1 MNNSQNE
8 ALEVLQETS
17 RTFYIPITLLP
28 SQLQEAVVSAY
39 LCMRAIDEIE
49 DHPGLD
55 NPTKAFLLRRVSET
69 LQEGTDKLRLN
80 AFSEMATYQ
89 NVLPE
94 VTLRIQ
100 EWALLAPQT
109 IWPRIWDTTAAMADR
124 MAYWAHRNWEI
135 NTEADLDRYTFS
147 VAGTV
152 GLLLSELWMWYD
164 NTRTNRIE
172 ALGFGRGLQAV
183 NILRNH
189 AEDLKRGVDFFPN
202 GWSEAQM
209 HAYARQNLSLAD
221 AYTNSLPQ
229 GPVLDFC
236 AIPLALAHATLDAL
250 SQGEAKLSRT
260 AVMGII
266 EGISS
271 QRRLIHRDILQTG
284 GIPK

>member
-1 MNNSQNE
+1 MHNSKNE
-8 ALEVLQETS
+8 ALKVLQQTS

-49 DHPGLD
+49 DHPELD
-55 NPTKAFLLRRVSET
+55 NPTKAFLLRKVSET
-69 LQEGTDKLRLN
+69 LQEGTDKLGLN

-100 EWALLAPQT
+100 EWALLAPQS
-109 IWPRIWDTTAAMADR
+109 IWPRIWDTTAAMSDR
-124 MAYWAHRNWEI
+124 MAYWVDRNWEI
-135 NTEADLDRYTFS
+135 NTYEDLDRYTFS

-152 GLLLSELWMWYD
+152 GLLLSDLWRWYD
-164 NTRTNRIE
+164 NTPTNRIE

-189 AEDLKRGVDFFPN
+189 DEDLKRGVDFFPN
-202 GWSEAQM
+202 GWNDVQM
-209 HAYARQNLSLAD
+209 QAYTRHNLALAN
-221 AYTNSLPQ
+221 AYTNALPK
-229 GPVLDFC
+229 GPALDFC
-236 AIPLALAHATLDAL
+236 KIPLALAYATLDAL
-250 SQGEAKLSRT
+250 SQGQAKLSRT

-271 QRRLIHRDILQTG
+271 QKRSVRVNTLQTG
-284 GIPK
+284 DIPA